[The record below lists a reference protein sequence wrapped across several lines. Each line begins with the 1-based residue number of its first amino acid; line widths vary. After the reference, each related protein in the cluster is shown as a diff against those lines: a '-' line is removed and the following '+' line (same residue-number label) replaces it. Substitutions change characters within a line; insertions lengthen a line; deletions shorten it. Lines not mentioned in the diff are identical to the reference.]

1 MKITTARVS
10 QLIFLVLFLV
20 LFIFT
25 DYRGKDEISVA
36 VNSFFRADPLV
47 SISYLLA
54 TKSFT
59 YLLLPGALMFI
70 LSIVLGRFFCGWI
83 CPLGTVIDLI
93 TNKIKKTIPLKF
105 LKTSLKYYLLLTL
118 LFTALFNINLAGIL
132 DPMAILIRAL
142 TFFIYPLFGYT
153 IRSGWVGLYSLLGDK
168 RDSIEPAYG
177 FLRDYILPFRE
188 TFYPLA
194 FISFLLFL
202 FILFLER
209 YEKRNWCKNLCPL
222 GTLLGILGHFS
233 IFKRVP
239 KKLCTDCGSC
249 KDICPTGFDEEVL
262 QKSDCILCMDCRL
275 KCHFQRVQFKLSRHP
290 TRKNQP
296 SEHGEHEGVARAPT
310 AVGRGLMPVEGATRA
325 PVIEKLPVLERRVF
339 LGGLFSGFF
348 LSRIFAFQSPSQ
360 SERLL
365 RPPGVVNE
373 NDFQKKCVRCGECMK
388 VCLRSALY
396 PDYFRAGLY
405 GLFMPVIVP
414 RLGYC
419 EYNCNLCGQ
428 VCPTGAIPNLPLDK
442 KKKSI
447 IGLAVI
453 DKNHCLP
460 YAKKM
465 NCIVCEEHC
474 PIPEK
479 AIRSEVVEEIDYNG
493 KKITLK
499 KPYIVDELCN
509 GCGIC
514 ENKCPLEG
522 KSAIEVFAKKKK
534 G

>member
-1 MKITTARVS
+1 MKIRTARIS
-10 QLIFLVLFLV
+10 QLVFLALFLV

-54 TKSFT
+54 TKTFT

-93 TNKIKKTIPLKF
+93 TDKIKKTIPIKF
-105 LKTSLKYYLLLTL
+105 LKTSLKYYLLLTV
-118 LFTALFNINLAGIL
+118 LFTALFNINLAGIF
-132 DPMAILIRAL
+132 DPMAIFIRAL

-153 IRSGWVGLYSLLGDK
+153 MRSGWVGLYSLLGDK

-177 FLRDYILPFRE
+177 FLRDYVLPFRE

-209 YEKRNWCKNLCPL
+209 YEKRNWCKNICPL
-222 GTLLGILGHFS
+222 GTLLSILGHFS
-233 IFKRVP
+233 LFKRVP
-239 KKLCTDCGSC
+239 KKLCSDCGSC

-275 KCHFQRVQFKLSRHP
+275 KCNFQRVRFKLSRQP
-290 TRKNQP
+290 ARKSQP
-296 SEHGEHEGVARAPT
+296 SEHEGVAPQA
-310 AVGRGLMPVEGATRA
+310 LPVEGATRA

-339 LGGLFSGFF
+339 LGGLLSGFF
-348 LSRIFAFQSPSQ
+348 LSRIFVFQSPSQ
-360 SERLL
+360 SEKLL
-365 RPPGVVNE
+365 RPPGVMNE

-396 PDYFRAGLY
+396 PDYSRAGLY

-447 IGLAVI
+447 IGLAII

-479 AIRSEVVEEIDYNG
+479 AIRSEVVEEIDYTGN
-493 KKITLK
+493 KITLK